1 MTGRLLIT
9 VFAAVVCVRSQE
21 HGEHGTA
28 PAILAM
34 EEAWFE
40 GESRND
46 NHALDLIFD
55 NDLVYIEQGKPL
67 TKGEYLSR
75 IRLAGP
81 HSQQV
86 VLEGSTVR
94 TFGSSAVVVGVYRE
108 KSVKDGRTLLNRWRF
123 VDTWVHERGT
133 WMLVAAGSSRVADK

>member
-1 MTGRLLIT
+1 MIII
-9 VFAAVVCVRSQE
+9 FAAVVYVRSQE
-21 HGEHGTA
+21 PGEHGTA

-34 EEAWFE
+34 EQAWFE
-40 GESRND
+40 GESHND
-46 NHALDLIFD
+46 NRALDLIFD
-55 NDLVYIEQGKPL
+55 NDLVYIEQGRPL

-86 VLEGSTVR
+86 VLEASTVH

-108 KSVKDGRTLLNRWRF
+108 KSMQDGKTLLNRWRF
-123 VDTWVHERGT
+123 VDTWVHKRGT
-133 WMLVAAGSSRVADK
+133 WMLVAAGSSRVAR